1 MPKTVV
7 LGHLPGAS
15 LEDGLEALLAELG
28 VDDGFSPDVLA
39 DAQRSAAE
47 PDLPDRELLDLPLV
61 TIDPPGSLDLDQ
73 ALWLE
78 RRGNGFRVYYAI
90 ADVAAFVRPGSATD
104 VETRRRGA
112 TVYAPHRRIP
122 LHPTV
127 LSEQAASLL
136 PDGDRPAMV
145 WQIDVDGDGTTTA
158 AHVQRAMVRS
168 RARYSYEQVHHDLLA
183 GRGAEP
189 FVGLARLGLLLQE
202 AQRGRG
208 GATLRIP
215 DQEIE
220 AVEGGYTLRYRPL
233 LPVEEWNAQVS
244 LLAGRAAADLMAQAG
259 VGVLRT
265 LPGADERSLQRF
277 RRQAQALGVDWPDQA
292 GYGRLLESLDPEEP
306 AHLALLH
313 DSGSLFRGAGYT
325 AFTDGAP
332 EHAIQA
338 AIADEY
344 AHVTAPLRRL
354 VDRFGTAICEAVC
367 RDAQPPQW
375 AVQAL
380 PELPTLMRRADRIAS
395 ALERASVDLAE
406 AVLLSGRVGEVFD
419 AMVVEH
425 RSSRGADRALVQL
438 TDPAVLAWCTGT
450 TELGCRVRV
459 RLEQADVATRTVVFA
474 AC

>member
-7 LGHLPGAS
+7 LGHLPEAS

-215 DQEIE
+215 
-220 AVEGGYTLRYRPL
+220 TRRSRPSR
-233 LPVEEWNAQVS
+233 VVT
-244 LLAGRAAADLMAQAG
+244 RC
-259 VGVLRT
+259 VTVLCCLSRN
-265 LPGADERSLQRF
+265 GMHRSLCSPGG
-277 RRQAQALGVDWPDQA
+277 RR
-292 GYGRLLESLDPEEP
+292 
-306 AHLALLH
+306 
-313 DSGSLFRGAGYT
+313 
-325 AFTDGAP
+325 
-332 EHAIQA
+332 
-338 AIADEY
+338 
-344 AHVTAPLRRL
+344 
-354 VDRFGTAICEAVC
+354 
-367 RDAQPPQW
+367 
-375 AVQAL
+375 
-380 PELPTLMRRADRIAS
+380 PT
-395 ALERASVDLAE
+395 
-406 AVLLSGRVGEVFD
+406 
-419 AMVVEH
+419 
-425 RSSRGADRALVQL
+425 
-438 TDPAVLAWCTGT
+438 
-450 TELGCRVRV
+450 
-459 RLEQADVATRTVVFA
+459 
-474 AC
+474 